1 MKELDNEKFQIDLIH
16 QNKISKTK
24 FFKKLDSL
32 VNGVSSLMDNNKNI
46 YMKNN
51 NLSLSSNNKLENN
64 LKECIKYNMYLQ
76 NKNNNEINSLNDN
89 IIKEYNKVTG
99 ISISRTEDLN
109 LKINFNFLG
118 EKNEY
123 YIILSFQKD
132 KFSVVDISPK
142 DVNYKKYNAQH
153 NKAEDISLFLCK
165 LINYEL
171 IPHYESKKYK

>member
-1 MKELDNEKFQIDLIH
+1 
-16 QNKISKTK
+16 
-24 FFKKLDSL
+24 
-32 VNGVSSLMDNNKNI
+32 MDNNKNI